1 MRTLRLLHGPALL
14 ALAFAFARAADRPN
28 VLFIAVDDLRPELGA
43 YGAKHIQ
50 SPNIDRL
57 AATGVRFDRAYV
69 QYAICGP
76 SRASTLTGLRPRT
89 LKIEHIDTFYRD
101 TVPEVVTLPQLFKR
115 HGFHTS
121 YIGKVFHPGQT
132 DDANSWTRNRSPTGG
147 EGSVAYQLPESRA
160 IVKQRRDD
168 ALAKYGRAQPG
179 MAGGPAWEAA
189 DAPDDAYADGRIT
202 AAALAALRELKDTPF
217 FLGVGFHRP
226 HLPFVAPKKYFDLY
240 DPSALPLTAAPEPP
254 KDAPSIARHSSFEL
268 RTRTGVPTAGPIDA
282 ATSRNLI
289 HAYAACVSFIDAQVG
304 RILAELEAL
313 GLSGNTIV
321 VLWGDH
327 GWHLGEHGIW
337 GKATNYE
344 IATRIPF
351 IIRAPGM
358 AGNGRAAS
366 AVVESID
373 LYPTLAEL
381 AALPAPQALE
391 GRSLVPILQD
401 PAATG
406 KNLAFSEFPSP
417 ALREWAARPLS
428 AEMRQTFFGPLMA
441 AVETTLRREHGARY
455 DREFFE
461 RHLIG
466 YSMRTARYRF
476 TAWVDRRTPTDTP
489 FAVEVYDHDRDPHE
503 LTNLADRAEN
513 RALVAELRARW
524 LAAR

>member
-1 MRTLRLLHGPALL
+1 MKNLRRILSLTLFALGV
-14 ALAFAFARAADRPN
+14 AQAAERPN

-43 YGAKHIQ
+43 YGAKHVK

-76 SRASTLTGLRPRT
+76 SRATTLTGLRPRT
-89 LKIEHIDTFYRD
+89 LKIDDIDTFYRD
-101 TVPEVVTLPQLFKR
+101 TVPDVVTLPQLFKQ
-115 HGFHTS
+115 HGYHTS

-132 DDANSWTRNRSPTGG
+132 DDAISWTRNRTPSGG
-147 EGSVAYQLPESRA
+147 GGDGNYQLPASRT
-160 IVKQRRDD
+160 IVKQRRDE
-168 ALAKYGRAQPG
+168 ALAKYGSAQSG

-189 DAPDDAYADGRIT
+189 DAPDNAYPDGRST
-202 AAALAALRELKDTPF
+202 EAALAAMRELKGTPF

-240 DPSALPLTAAPEPP
+240 DPSTLPLTPAPEPP

-282 ATSRNLI
+282 ATSRQLI

-313 GLSGNTIV
+313 GLSDNTIV

-327 GWHLGEHGIW
+327 GWHLGEYGIW

-373 LYPTLAEL
+373 LYPTLAAL
-381 AALPAPQALE
+381 AALPAPKALE
-391 GRSLVPILQD
+391 GQSLVPILQD

-406 KNLAFSEFPSP
+406 RNFALSEFPSP

-428 AEMRQTFFGPLMA
+428 PQMRQTFFGPLMTD
-441 AVETTLRREHGARY
+441 VEATLRKEHGPRY
-455 DREFFE
+455 DQQLFE
-461 RHLIG
+461 RDLTG
-466 YSMRTARYRF
+466 YSLRTDRYRF
-476 TAWVDRRTPTDTP
+476 TIWVDRRKPEGEP
-489 FAVEVYDHDRDPHE
+489 FAVELYDHERDPFE
-503 LTNLADRAEN
+503 LTNLAVRAEN